1 MPSPQ
6 VLVVDDS
13 KTIRTQLKKYL
24 GMDGYEVRVA
34 ATAVEA
40 IREIKDRCPQLLVLD
55 INMPEIDGYAVCA
68 ELQRLGPPISE
79 LPIVFLTS
87 VEAHALELLGTAMG
101 AYLRKP
107 VAESVLRETVARLLK
122 KRGSSTPVPVSPDSS
137 PAVPDPTS
145 TSTWMAHQ

>member
-1 MPSPQ
+1 MASPQ

-24 GMDGYEVRVA
+24 GMDGYEVRAA
-34 ATAVEA
+34 ATAVDA
-40 IREIKDRCPQLLVLD
+40 IREIKEKCPHLLVLD

-68 ELQRLGPPISE
+68 ELQRLGPPCSE

-87 VEAHALELLGTAMG
+87 VEAHALELLGNAMG

-107 VAESVLRETVARLLK
+107 VAENVLRETVARLLK
-122 KRGSSTPVPVSPDSS
+122 KRATGIHGPAPEASEVGEWQVSPELPSER
-137 PAVPDPTS
+137 
-145 TSTWMAHQ
+145 